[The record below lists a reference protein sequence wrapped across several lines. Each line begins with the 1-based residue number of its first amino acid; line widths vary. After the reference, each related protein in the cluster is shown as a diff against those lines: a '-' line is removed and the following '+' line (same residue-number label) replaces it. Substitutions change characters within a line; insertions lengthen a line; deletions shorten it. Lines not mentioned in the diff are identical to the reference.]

1 VNSLP
6 KTVTRQRR
14 DCDLNPGLS
23 APQSSTLTTRLP
35 SHPRYC
41 LTTEKDQNGHQRKHI
56 VSPLVCFLIIPRPAP
71 TYWALSNAAIYP
83 SVCLSHASDG
93 EFQGC
98 GYYKTL
104 IRNPDLEPTGQRG
117 CKCTC
122 ETGGTYRFAVVGAI
136 PGCMSCWQ

>member
-1 VNSLP
+1 VNCYPTASRL
-6 KTVTRQRR
+6 RFE
-14 DCDLNPGLS
+14 PGLS

-35 SHPRYC
+35 SHPRNC

-56 VSPLVCFLIIPRPAP
+56 VSPLVCFLIIPRPHTGHQAMLQFIR
-71 TYWALSNAAIYP
+71 LSIWPMPLTVN
-83 SVCLSHASDG
+83 
-93 EFQGC
+93 FQGC

-136 PGCMSCWQ
+136 PSCMSCWQ